1 MEVLPGIP
9 VFLEAR
15 EEKLFCRTADFKK
28 ISENA
33 KVFLFC
39 ADIYNKRVFIKSIF
53 ITGGMNMSISNVN
66 GINKY
71 VTEYNDLFTKSEKS
85 SVEIKK
91 SAADRFEYSNIADIA
106 EIKTGKF
113 ELRTIDMSYTG
124 DFYELSDEFKN
135 QDNLVAWMKAK
146 SQSIIKLGIGC
157 ANGVP
162 SSENIAKYF
171 GDMSKR
177 LDEAYA
183 EGRFTD
189 EEYDKMNTRLNEY
202 IEETISSAE
211 RTNAFYALGRERGS
225 HASRETLIKE
235 QIQTPEEFRED
246 LNNRITEYVEK
257 VCKYDRDWIF
267 QMINNIR
274 YGVGTLL
281 K

>member
-1 MEVLPGIP
+1 
-9 VFLEAR
+9 
-15 EEKLFCRTADFKK
+15 
-28 ISENA
+28 
-33 KVFLFC
+33 
-39 ADIYNKRVFIKSIF
+39 
-53 ITGGMNMSISNVN
+53 MSISNVN

-211 RTNAFYALGRERGS
+211 RTKAFYALGKERGS
-225 HASRETLIKE
+225 HASKETLLRE
-235 QIQTPEEFRED
+235 QMQTPEEFRKD
-246 LNNRITEYVEK
+246 LNERITEYVER
-257 VCKYDRDWIF
+257 VCKYDRDWIYK
-267 QMINNIR
+267 MISNIR
-274 YGVGTLL
+274 YGVGALL